1 MEIRRNEK
9 LNGIELITTTTEKKD
24 AKLMERIA
32 RLGWHYSQRKGHHW
46 HTYDEALI
54 AATMKVFPSLDKKSK
69 PKAKK
74 AEPKAQK
81 PTAPKTTKPKTTK
94 PAKKETAVSPEVKR
108 ATFDARSEEDLRKW
122 KLEVLKNVEQ
132 MLDTM
137 IAELAK

>member
-1 MEIRRNEK
+1 MELRRNEK

-54 AATMKVFPSLDKKSK
+54 ASTKKVFPDLDKKSK
-69 PKAKK
+69 PKATK

-94 PAKKETAVSPEVKR
+94 KETKVSPEVKR
-108 ATFDARSEEDLRKW
+108 ATFDVRNEEDLRKW
-122 KLEVLKNVEQ
+122 KLEVLKTVEQ

-137 IAELAK
+137 IAELAQ